1 MDKTLPACPV
11 ETTLSLISDRWKVLI
26 IRDLL
31 GGTKRFGELRKSVG
45 NVSQKVLTANLR
57 SMEEDG
63 LLTRRVYAEVPP
75 RVERARRDVDVGREL
90 QGEARGRRNGVRFER
105 LADTHD
111 ERYNAARA
119 LCAVSFPYHEQRDGE
134 AQAAALASADY
145 RFELIYDGDEFAG
158 LMLCWEAEDFIY
170 VEHFCTAPELRGRG
184 IGAEALALL
193 AQSGKKIILEIDP
206 PVDEIS
212 RRRKNFY
219 ERVGFAENPFA
230 HVHPP
235 YHAGYPGHPLVVMS
249 HPRALTDAEY
259 RAFDGYLKNVV
270 MKDVKI

>member
-1 MDKTLPACPV
+1 M
-11 ETTLSLISDRWKVLI
+11 
-26 IRDLL
+26 
-31 GGTKRFGELRKSVG
+31 
-45 NVSQKVLTANLR
+45 
-57 SMEEDG
+57 
-63 LLTRRVYAEVPP
+63 
-75 RVERARRDVDVGREL
+75 
-90 QGEARGRRNGVRFER
+90 RFER

-119 LCAVSFPYHEQRDGE
+119 LYAVSFPYHEQRGDG

-170 VEHFCTAPELRGRG
+170 VEHFCTVPELRGRG

-193 AQSGKKIILEIDP
+193 AQNGKKIILEIDP

-219 ERVGFAENPFA
+219 ERAGFVENPFA

-235 YHAGYPGHPLVVMS
+235 YRAGFSGHPLVVMS
-249 HPRALTDAEY
+249 YPSALAEADY
-259 RAFDGYLKNVV
+259 REFDGYLNDVV

>member
-1 MDKTLPACPV
+1 M
-11 ETTLSLISDRWKVLI
+11 
-26 IRDLL
+26 
-31 GGTKRFGELRKSVG
+31 
-45 NVSQKVLTANLR
+45 R
-57 SMEEDG
+57 S
-63 LLTRRVYAEVPP
+63 
-75 RVERARRDVDVGREL
+75 
-90 QGEARGRRNGVRFER
+90 ER
-105 LADTHD
+105 LTCGHD
-111 ERYNAARA
+111 GRYSEARA
-119 LCAVSFPYHEQRDGE
+119 LYAVSFPDPEQRDDD

-170 VEHFCTAPELRGRG
+170 VEHFCTAPEIRGRG
-184 IGAEALALL
+184 IGARALALL
-193 AQSGKKIILEIDP
+193 AQNGKKIILEIDP

-212 RRRKNFY
+212 RRRKKFY
-219 ERVGFAENPFA
+219 ERAGFAENPFA

>member
-75 RVERARRDVDVGREL
+75 RVEYTLTETGMSLRPVPRRDAVVGREL

-105 LADTHD
+105 LTDTRD

-119 LCAVSFPYHEQRDGE
+119 LYAVSFPYHEQRGDE

-170 VEHFCTAPELRGRG
+170 VEHFCTVPELRGRG
-184 IGAEALALL
+184 IGAAALALL

-206 PVDEIS
+206 PIDEIS

-219 ERVGFAENPFA
+219 ERAGFAENPFA

-235 YHAGYPGHPLVVMS
+235 YHAGS
-249 HPRALTDAEY
+249 RAIRSSSCPA
-259 RAFDGYLKNVV
+259 RAR
-270 MKDVKI
+270 